1 MYNKY
6 MEIEFD
12 PTKEEA
18 NRAKHGVSMSLAA
31 ELEWETAPIWQDT
44 RKDYGERRMS
54 GLALWGQ
61 RLFCVAFTE
70 RGDALRIISL
80 RKANRRE
87 VRFYVHEN

>member
-1 MYNKY
+1 
-6 MEIEFD
+6 
-12 PTKEEA
+12 
-18 NRAKHGVSMSLAA
+18 
-31 ELEWETAPIWQDT
+31 
-44 RKDYGERRMS
+44 MS